1 MTVRVYNTLGRRM
14 EPLQPSGDGRIR
26 MYVCGPTV
34 QSRPHLGHGR
44 QAVAFDVIRRY
55 LEWRGYSVTY
65 VTNITDVEDKIIEAA
80 TEEGLP
86 VPELAERMTGLF
98 LEAYDLLGVRPP
110 DVLPKATEHIPEMV
124 ELIRALIERDHAY
137 PAGGDVYFSVRSL
150 PGYGKLSGRNLDEL
164 LAGARVEPGEHKRDP
179 LDFALWKSSQP
190 GEPAWDSPW
199 GPGRPG
205 WHIECSVMA
214 VKHLGFGFDIHG
226 GGTDLIFPHHENEI
240 AQSEG
245 AEGREPFARYWLH
258 NEMLNLAGEKM
269 SKSTGLV
276 VDLLEVLDRYDP
288 QAVRLLYLRT
298 HYRSPMEFTEDILQD
313 AAASLERLWSFRRRF
328 PGTSAFEAEPE
339 AVQRF
344 AAAMDDD
351 FNTPEAMAVLFDV
364 VREGNRRLDA
374 GEEAGAWVVAFDEM
388 VTVLGLEPPELELT
402 RLAGALA
409 GLAGELGID
418 ADGHPEQILAALVE
432 RREQARRREEWAMAD
447 HLRRRLAEVGIVLE
461 DTPDGPRWHRG

>member
-1 MTVRVYNTLGRRM
+1 VTVRVFNTLGRRM
-14 EPLQPSGDGRIR
+14 ESLQPSSDRQIR

-55 LEWRGYSVTY
+55 LAWRGYSVTY

-80 TEEGLP
+80 AEEGLP
-86 VPELAERMTGLF
+86 VPELAELMIGLF
-98 LEAYDLLGVRPP
+98 LQAYDLLGVRSP

-124 ELIRALIERDHAY
+124 ELIRTLIERGHAY
-137 PAGGDVYFSVRSL
+137 EAGGDVYFSVRSL

-179 LDFALWKSSQP
+179 LDFALWKASKP
-190 GEPAWDSPW
+190 GEPAWESPW
-199 GPGRPG
+199 GRGRPG

-240 AQSEG
+240 AQSE
-245 AEGREPFARYWLH
+245 AAAGREPFARYWLH

-288 QAVRLLYLRT
+288 QAVRLFYLRS
-298 HYRSPMEFTEDILQD
+298 HYRSPMEFSEDILQD

-328 PGTSAFEAEPE
+328 PGVPQSEADP

-344 AAAMDDD
+344 VAAMDDD
-351 FNTPEAMAVLFDV
+351 FNTPEAMAVLFEV

-374 GEEAGAWVVAFDEM
+374 GEEAGPWVAAFDE
-388 VTVLGLEPPELELT
+388 VVSVLGLEPPELELARLARSLA
-402 RLAGALA
+402 RLAG
-409 GLAGELGID
+409 EFGID
-418 ADGHPEQILAALVE
+418 ADAEPERILEALVG
-432 RREQARRREEWAMAD
+432 RREQARRRGEWETAD
-447 HLRRRLAEVGIVLE
+447 HLRIRLAEVGIVLE